1 MALTIDVDR
10 EGNGE
15 RIDRFL
21 ARHLADISRSV
32 IQKKIGSGDILL
44 NDVAVKA
51 HRAVRAGDRIIVKD
65 EEVHERPVPAVRG
78 MLEPTVLFENDS
90 VLVIN
95 KPSGL
100 TVHPGVGTK
109 GPTLVDWLRMRVP
122 SITSVGDDPMTRPG
136 IVHRLDRDVSGVMVV
151 AKTQE
156 SFENLKRQ
164 FQDRETEKEYV
175 ALVHGIPK
183 KERGIIDLR
192 IDRSKR
198 LHGKMTTTPYPDEG
212 RDAVTRFSVV
222 RHVRNN
228 ALLRIAI
235 ETGRTHQIRVH
246 LKAIG
251 HPIVGDGVYTTK
263 PYRKQRDDLARPFLH
278 ATRLAFTDVDG
289 TRRMFESPLPEELRR
304 FIAA

>member
-1 MALTIDVDR
+1 MPLTIDVDR
-10 EGNGE
+10 EGNDE

-21 ARHLADISRSV
+21 ARHLADVSRSV
-32 IQKKIGSGDILL
+32 IQKRIASGGVLL
-44 NDVAVKA
+44 NGTSVKA
-51 HRAVRAGDRIIVKD
+51 HRALRTGDRIVVQD
-65 EEVHERPVPAVRG
+65 ETVRERPVPAVRG
-78 MLEPTVLFENDS
+78 MHEPHVLFENDS
-90 VLVIN
+90 VLVID

-122 SITSVGDDPMTRPG
+122 SVTSVGDDPAVRPG
-136 IVHRLDRDVSGVMVV
+136 IVHRLDRDVSGVMVI

-164 FQDRETEKEYV
+164 FQDRETEKEYL

-212 RDAVTRFSVV
+212 RDAVTRFSVI
-222 RHVRNN
+222 RNVRNN

-263 PYRKQRDDLARPFLH
+263 PFRKQRDDLARPFLH
-278 ATRLAFTDVDG
+278 ASRLAFTDIDG
-289 TRRMFESPLPEELRR
+289 VRRVHEAPLPEELRR
-304 FIAA
+304 FIDA

>member
-1 MALTIDVDR
+1 MPLTIDVQR

-21 ARHLADISRSV
+21 SRHLAETSRSA
-32 IQKKIGSGDILL
+32 IQKKIAAGSVLL
-44 NDVAVKA
+44 NGRVVKA
-51 HRAVRAGDRIIVKD
+51 HHPLRTGDRVTVKD
-65 EEVHERPVPAVRG
+65 DEARERPLPVMRDAP
-78 MLEPTVLFENDS
+78 EPTVLFENET
-90 VLVIN
+90 VLVID

-100 TVHPGVGTK
+100 TVHPGAGAR
-109 GPTLVDWLRMRVP
+109 GPTLVDWLRMHVP
-122 SITSVGDDPMTRPG
+122 SIASVGDDPAIRPG
-136 IVHRLDRDVSGVMVV
+136 IVHRLDRDVSGVMVI
-151 AKTQE
+151 AKTRE

-164 FQDRETEKEYV
+164 FQDREIEKEYV
-175 ALVHGIPK
+175 ALVHGIPT

-192 IDRSKR
+192 IGRSKR
-198 LHGKMTTTPYPDEG
+198 LHGKMTTTPFPDEG
-212 RDAVTRFSVV
+212 RDAITRFSVE

-228 ALLRIAI
+228 ALLRVVI

-263 PYRKQRDDLARPFLH
+263 PHRRQREDLARPFLH
-278 ATRLAFTDVDG
+278 ASRLSFTDTDG
-289 TRRMFESPLPEELRR
+289 TKRSFEAPLPEALRR